1 MRTPKTG
8 ETMQKARE
16 TGQRLKALRKSAGL
30 SLQDIAERLNRE
42 YGATTNK
49 GMISKYENGV
59 HEPSAGTLFCLSRIL
74 GVSVDYLMGRTE
86 NKHDDSPASGSGGGC
101 AVPVFLRYNPVDG
114 GELDCEATEL
124 IPRAWLIGGRSFFG
138 LRIRSGRLAP
148 RYYDGDVVIFERR
161 GRTAQEYVTL
171 VSVADEDAILCH
183 VIKKR
188 EGKIIQPLDPRLSEV
203 YYTTE
208 ELASVPVRILGVAVQ
223 VRRMEYSLPD

>member
-1 MRTPKTG
+1 
-8 ETMQKARE
+8 MQKAWE

-86 NKHDDSPASGSGGGC
+86 NKHDISPASESEGGGC
-101 AVPVFLRYNPVDG
+101 MVPVFLRCNPADG
-114 GELDCEATEL
+114 GEIDREATEL

-138 LRIRSGRLAP
+138 IRIQSGRLAP

-161 GRTAQEYVTL
+161 TKTAHDQVAL
-171 VSVADEDAILCH
+171 VSVGEEDAMLCH

-188 EGKIIQPLDPRLSEV
+188 EGKIIRPLDPLLSEA

-208 ELASVPVRILGVAVQ
+208 ELAAIPVKILGAAVQ
-223 VRRMEYSLPD
+223 VRRMEYSLLD